1 MRFLKQNFLTR
12 SCHYDPVPSANS
24 ETLQNE
30 RKQYQYRKL
39 GPLDQA

>member
-1 MRFLKQNFLTR
+1 MQFLKQSFLTR
-12 SCHYDPVPSANS
+12 SYHYDPVPSANS

-39 GPLDQA
+39 GLLD